1 MKDVQVYAKLR
12 SMGMT
17 CFVKYYHDFANES
30 LSRHDL
36 TQMLIKKEGYTP
48 DACATRIS
56 NARTIIG
63 AGDARVAL
71 ELIVQAD
78 KVPKH
83 IRDEASKLCSKLP

>member
-1 MKDVQVYAKLR
+1 MKDVEVYAKLR

-17 CFVKYYHDFANES
+17 CFVKYYHDFANVS

-36 TQMLIKKEGYTP
+36 TQILIRSEGYTP

-63 AGDARVAL
+63 AGAAKVAL
-71 ELIVQAD
+71 ELIIQAD

-83 IRDEASKLCSKLP
+83 IRDEAKKLCCNLP

>member
-17 CFVKYYHDFANES
+17 CFVKYYHDFANKS

-36 TQMLIKKEGYTP
+36 TQMLIRREGYTP

-56 NARTIIG
+56 NARTIMR
-63 AGDARVAL
+63 AGDAKMAL
-71 ELIVQAD
+71 EMIIQAD

-83 IRDEASKLCSKLP
+83 IRDEARKLCSNLP